1 MEANLKNRHLYK
13 VQLYLLKVMPMV
25 MAFSC
30 ILNSVLSY
38 FNVNLVF
45 LSYFGGCSILMLI
58 FLYLA
63 SYSFGFCACHR
74 MFLHY
79 VFINTAIN
87 VYDEYIGLPISD
99 LELLVV
105 YVSITGIML
114 FLILYIHVKHHK
126 RVITKNSR

>member
-25 MAFSC
+25 MAFCC

-126 RVITKNSR
+126 RVTTKNSR